1 MRIIQKLSEE
11 DWIHANIVYDRLKGK
26 IITYGSRNIE
36 IIAYH
41 KDRDVILVK
50 KHPLTYSGMA
60 MGPTTKEN
68 IMPIEKAYEIEDT
81 NYYFWISLSQL
92 KLYV

>member
-1 MRIIQKLSEE
+1 MKIIQKLSED
-11 DWIHANIVYDRLKGK
+11 DWIHTDVVYDRLKGK

-41 KDRDVILVK
+41 KDRDLILVK
-50 KHPLTYSGMA
+50 KHPLTSFGIGMD
-60 MGPTTKEN
+60 PTSKEK
-68 IMPIEKAYEIEDT
+68 IMPIEKAYEIENT
-81 NYYFWISLSQL
+81 NYYFWISLYQL